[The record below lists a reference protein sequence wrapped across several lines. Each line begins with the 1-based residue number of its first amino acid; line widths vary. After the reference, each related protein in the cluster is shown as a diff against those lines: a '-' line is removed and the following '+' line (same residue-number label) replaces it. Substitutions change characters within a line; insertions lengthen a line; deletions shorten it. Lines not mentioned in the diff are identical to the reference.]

1 MKDTDKNA
9 SRGMLTF
16 LAVILAIALAAALI
30 YFVFFHPGAPR
41 TPSAAWNDAPQM
53 VALAILAPYPT
64 VI

>member
-1 MKDTDKNA
+1 
-9 SRGMLTF
+9 MLTF

-41 TPSAAWNDAPQM
+41 TPSAAWNDTPQM
-53 VALAILAPYPT
+53 VALAILTPYPT